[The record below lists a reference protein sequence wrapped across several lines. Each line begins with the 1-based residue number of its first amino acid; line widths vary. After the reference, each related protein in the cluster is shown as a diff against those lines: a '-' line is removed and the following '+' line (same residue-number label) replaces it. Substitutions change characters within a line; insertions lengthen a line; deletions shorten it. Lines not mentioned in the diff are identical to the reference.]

1 MDILNFEQIDL
12 HDEPR
17 DDDERDEEKVA
28 REAAELFGTDR
39 GLIGLQMIH
48 HLVEV

>member
-1 MDILNFEQIDL
+1 MWFVEKEDL
-12 HDEPR
+12 HNEPR
-17 DDDERDEEKVA
+17 DDDEGDEEEVA

-48 HLVEV
+48 HLVEI